1 MKKTPENPGTANAV
15 ALNGIFSDFVNKY
28 QLLSALV
35 IVAVGVLHPHAHA
48 LYDEA
53 TLGAFLAILLVIG
66 LDSGLSLRKRLPASL
81 SFVMPYSVVLYVI
94 FHMVWLTD
102 GAYIW
107 LLTVVPLL
115 FIRLGARH
123 AQILCCITFPGAA
136 YLQHQVWNSDIVVI
150 SRLIGSGLFLT
161 ISFAYLTD
169 KFVNLINELTESQK
183 DLSTSLE
190 AMGHGLIVVDKN
202 KTIKLFNS
210 QVCKL
215 LNIPS
220 SMFEARPTLQQ
231 VVDFQVARG
240 DFGEDFSRVQKE
252 ARAYIKGITHN
263 DGGSPPTKYKRRT
276 EAGQYLEVDSWFTKD
291 GDKVRTYTDVTEYEL
306 TNQQLTQVL
315 QEYAELRRRD
325 NQRQRENL
333 IDALSRLSMFRDNE
347 TGKHIERTQLFVRI
361 LAKRLLAD
369 GLFVDQLSND
379 SIHMIVKATPM
390 HDLGK
395 IGIPDQILLK
405 PGRHTPEEMQIMKTH
420 ASIGESTLLVAASEG
435 ASESDLLILA
445 ARIAGAHHENWD
457 GSGYPRGLVADAIPL
472 PARLMAI
479 ADVYDALTTSRV
491 YKRAWTHEEA
501 YAEIESLSGIKFDP
515 RIVNAFEK
523 SQAEFMEVA
532 RNIRDNHH

>member
-1 MKKTPENPGTANAV
+1 M
-15 ALNGIFSDFVNKY
+15 
-28 QLLSALV
+28 
-35 IVAVGVLHPHAHA
+35 
-48 LYDEA
+48 
-53 TLGAFLAILLVIG
+53 
-66 LDSGLSLRKRLPASL
+66 
-81 SFVMPYSVVLYVI
+81 LYVI
-94 FHMVWLTD
+94 FHMLWLTD

-115 FIRLGARH
+115 FVRLGARH
-123 AQILCCITFPGAA
+123 AQILCCILFPAAA
-136 YLQHQVWNSDIVVI
+136 YLQHQVWDSDIVVI

-215 LNIPS
+215 LDIPS

-231 VVDFQVARG
+231 IVDFQMARG
-240 DFGEDFSRVQKE
+240 DFGEDFSRVQEE

-263 DGGSPPTKYKRRT
+263 DGGSPPTKYKRKT
-276 EAGQYLEVDSWFTKD
+276 GTGQYLEVDSWFTKD

-306 TNQQLTQVL
+306 TNQHLTQVL
-315 QEYAELRRRD
+315 QEYAELRHRD
-325 NQRQRENL
+325 NQQQREHL

-369 GLFVDQLSND
+369 GLFPEQLNEAT
-379 SIHMIVKATPM
+379 IQMIVKATPM

-405 PGRHTPEEMQIMKTH
+405 PGRHTPEETQIMKTH

-479 ADVYDALTTSRV
+479 ADVYDALTTPRV
-491 YKRAWTHEEA
+491 YKRAWSHEEA
-501 YAEIESLSGIKFDP
+501 YAEIKLLTGTKFDP
-515 RIVNAFEK
+515 RIVDAFEK
-523 SQAEFMEVA
+523 SQLEFMEVA
-532 RNIRDNHH
+532 RDLRDDTHASELLKNHIMASEKLAAP